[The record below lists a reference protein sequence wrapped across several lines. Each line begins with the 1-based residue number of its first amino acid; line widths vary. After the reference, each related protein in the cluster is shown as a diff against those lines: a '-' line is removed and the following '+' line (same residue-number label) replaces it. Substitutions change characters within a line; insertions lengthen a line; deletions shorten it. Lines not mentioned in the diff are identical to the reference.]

1 VTCSADSSTNTT
13 EPQRKP
19 RLKPSCPICGGD
31 LAHAP
36 CLVIRPRRRQR
47 YRPAASWTREPT
59 PPERTRRQSDQSK
72 RYDGAC
78 VPRPT
83 RAGSEEGRA
92 LAARAA
98 ALRAATRR
106 LSRSFFLRWRSLR
119 HRRVDRDPLP
129 TARAYRRAL
138 AASPK
143 ARSCKTNP
151 LGANDAV
158 HIPESSRLGGRT
170 GVVGHPTGRRSR
182 PNPRSSVRSE
192 F

>member
-1 VTCSADSSTNTT
+1 MAI
-13 EPQRKP
+13 P
-19 RLKPSCPICGGD
+19 
-31 LAHAP
+31 LAYRAWRS
-36 CLVIRPRRRQR
+36 RPGRRQR
-47 YRPAASWTREPT
+47 QRPAASWTREPT

-72 RYDGAC
+72 SYDGPC
-78 VPRPT
+78 VRRPV

-92 LAARAA
+92 LAAGAA

-143 ARSCKTNP
+143 ARLSKTSP
-151 LGANDAV
+151 LGCQ
-158 HIPESSRLGGRT
+158 E
-170 GVVGHPTGRRSR
+170 
-182 PNPRSSVRSE
+182 PRSHPWIEPTSWQHRVLAVGAKTL
-192 F
+192 FTAQDHPDLQAKPGADAPQG